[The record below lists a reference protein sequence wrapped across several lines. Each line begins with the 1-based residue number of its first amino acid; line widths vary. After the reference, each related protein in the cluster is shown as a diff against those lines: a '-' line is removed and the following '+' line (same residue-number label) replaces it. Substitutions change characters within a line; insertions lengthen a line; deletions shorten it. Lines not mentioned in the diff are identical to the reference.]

1 MPQAGSSS
9 QIRCR
14 CGLKAHH
21 FTSSTPANPGR
32 KFYKC
37 PRPKIISCDFWEWED
52 KILCDSAM
60 TEITG
65 LTSSLDVVNIER
77 YKLREEVISM
87 KDMNQSEANNVG
99 KLEERVSLL
108 KMLIIASW
116 ALFLGFFVASV
127 MK

>member
-1 MPQAGSSS
+1 
-9 QIRCR
+9 
-14 CGLKAHH
+14 
-21 FTSSTPANPGR
+21 
-32 KFYKC
+32 
-37 PRPKIISCDFWEWED
+37 
-52 KILCDSAM
+52 M